1 MHSYSGEVSPR
12 PWKIGGVRVGDRVAR
27 REAAL
32 GVVTIIN
39 ARGDWVASV
48 ISRGTADAIVAA
60 VNAEHEAKLQAVGV
74 PDMTPPA

>member
-12 PWKIGGVRVGDRVAR
+12 PWKIGGTVS
-27 REAAL
+27 AL